1 MGKTKISAKR
11 GRSSVQTSKDK
22 IKLKRNTGI
31 KEINPTEELLNEELI
46 SRALWECLKEG
57 DDKGFKEVISAY
69 VEACKKVQTA
79 KKATI
84 SRSTIYN
91 LKDNPTIKTVAKV
104 VHACV

>member
-1 MGKTKISAKR
+1 M
-11 GRSSVQTSKDK
+11 
-22 IKLKRNTGI
+22 KLRRNTGI

-46 SRALWECLKEG
+46 SHALWECLKEG
-57 DDKGFKEVISAY
+57 DDEGFKEVILAY

-79 KKATI
+79 KKATV